1 MMLSPQAEFVP
12 NYNTLDGGTWA
23 TGNFTVRATTAAK
36 NVELDLLGTFFC
48 WRFSERKVGYWN

>member
-23 TGNFTVRATTAAK
+23 TGNFTLRATTAAK
-36 NVELDLLGTFFC
+36 NVELDLLGTFLL
-48 WRFSERKVGYWN
+48 